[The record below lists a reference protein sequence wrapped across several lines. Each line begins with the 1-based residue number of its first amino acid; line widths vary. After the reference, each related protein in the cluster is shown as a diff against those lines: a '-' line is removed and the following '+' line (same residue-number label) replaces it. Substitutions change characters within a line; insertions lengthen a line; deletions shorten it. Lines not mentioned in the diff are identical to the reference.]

1 LADNKENVHNAQP
14 TNVFA
19 AQQNLSELTI
29 TQMSDQN
36 ILTLSKARHEPPWLQ
51 DFRVKSFQLFQKL
64 SPELSPLYTKYVDLA
79 GLDFESI
86 SLTPTQPSPTQVQ
99 DVTSRLGSDKAIT
112 LFQIESTIIQPQVP
126 AALRKEG
133 VIFTDISSAIQQ
145 DPDLF
150 KRYFLEKAILPQE
163 DKLAALNN
171 ALFTSGF
178 YLHVPRGIEV
188 TTPFR
193 QVTIL
198 DSPGRGL
205 FSQNLVV
212 AENRSKF
219 TVLEELYSTK
229 QNLAATR
236 STYSGLSEVHL
247 REGAEVTYGSINN
260 LAPNINI
267 FTNKKSLG
275 AKDSKIVWSSGFL
288 GGAYT
293 RSRLESVMNESGASS
308 ENVEVVFGTG
318 SQRFDAV
325 SNITHL
331 GPNTSG
337 HAISKGVVKDKSR
350 SLFKGMIR
358 IEKDAKNS
366 RAYLAEHGMILSK
379 DALADAIPGLEIS
392 TNEVKATHSASVAQI
407 NEEEIFYLT
416 SRGLSE
422 NEAKKLIIV
431 GFFEPLVE
439 RIPVPEIAKRIRR
452 IIDLKWSGI
461 YDFASSLTIPALDD
475 EYYEEGQKTR
485 DIFEG
490 HYKYR

>member
-1 LADNKENVHNAQP
+1 MV
-14 TNVFA
+14 
-19 AQQNLSELTI
+19 ELTV
-29 TQMSDQN
+29 TQTSEQN
-36 ILTLSKARHEPPWLQ
+36 VRSISQTRQEPAWLQ
-51 DFRVKSFQLFQKL
+51 DFRIKSLDLYQKL
-64 SPELSPLYTKYVDLA
+64 APELSPLYTKYVDLA
-79 GLDFESI
+79 GLDFDSI
-86 SLTPTQPSPTQVQ
+86 SLTPVEPSSTQIQE
-99 DVTSRLGSDKAIT
+99 VTSRLASDKAIT
-112 LFQIESTIIQPQVP
+112 LFQIESRTIQPELP
-126 AALRKEG
+126 SALKKEG
-133 VIFTDISSAIQQ
+133 VIFTDIASAIQQ

-150 KRYFLEKAILPQE
+150 RRYFLEKAILPE
-163 DKLAALNN
+163 DDKFAALNN

-178 YLHVPRGIEV
+178 YLHVPKGIEV

-198 DSPGRGL
+198 DSPGHGL

-219 TVLEELYSTK
+219 TVLEELYST
-229 QNLAATR
+229 QTNANASR
-236 STYSGLSEVHL
+236 SAYSGLSEVHL
-247 REGAEVTYGSINN
+247 RDGAEVTYGSINN
-260 LAPNINI
+260 LASNINI
-267 FTNKKSLG
+267 FTNKKSVG
-275 AKDSKIVWSSGFL
+275 AKDTKIVWSSGFL

-293 RSRLESVMNESGASS
+293 RSRLESVMNEAGATS
-308 ENVEVVFGTG
+308 ENVEVVFGNGT
-318 SQRFDAV
+318 QRFDTV
-325 SNITHL
+325 SNITHI

-358 IEKDAKNS
+358 IEKNAKNS

-422 NEAKKLIIV
+422 NDAKKLIIV

-452 IIDLKWSGI
+452 IIDLKWSGV
-461 YDFASSLTIPALDD
+461 YDFAASLTIPAFDD

>member
-1 LADNKENVHNAQP
+1 M
-14 TNVFA
+14 
-19 AQQNLSELTI
+19 SELTVPRV
-29 TQMSDQN
+29 SDQAV
-36 ILTLSKARHEPPWLQ
+36 LSLSKSRHEPTWLQ

-64 SPELSPLYTKYVDLA
+64 PPELSPLYTKYVDLA

-86 SLTPTQPSPTQVQ
+86 SLTPVEPSPSQVQ
-99 DVTSRLGSDKAIT
+99 DVTSSLGSDKAIT
-112 LFQIESTIIQPQVP
+112 IFQIESKTTQPQVP
-126 AALRKEG
+126 EALKEEG
-133 VIFTDISSAIQQ
+133 VIFTDIGSAIQQ

-150 KRYFLEKAILPQE
+150 RRYFLEKAILPEE
-163 DKLAALNN
+163 DKFAALNN

-178 YLHVPRGIEV
+178 YLRIPKGIEV

-198 DSPGRGL
+198 DSEGRGL
-205 FSQNLVV
+205 LSQNLVI

-229 QNLAATR
+229 QNMGAPR

-247 REGAEVTYGSINN
+247 REAAEVTYGSINN
-260 LAPNINI
+260 LASNINI

-275 AKDSKIVWSSGFL
+275 AKDSRIVWSSGFL

-293 RSRLESVMNESGASS
+293 RSRLESVMNGSGAAS

-318 SQRFDAV
+318 TQRFDTV
-325 SNITHL
+325 SNITHI

-350 SLFKGMIR
+350 ALFKGMIR

-422 NEAKKLIIV
+422 NDAKKLIIV

>member
-1 LADNKENVHNAQP
+1 MA
-14 TNVFA
+14 
-19 AQQNLSELTI
+19 ELTV
-29 TQMSDQN
+29 TQTSEES
-36 ILTLSKARHEPPWLQ
+36 IRSLSQARREPSWLQ
-51 DFRVKSFQLFQKL
+51 EFRIKSLNLYQRLP
-64 SPELSPLYTKYVDLA
+64 PELSPLYTKYVDKA

-86 SLTPTQPSPTQVQ
+86 SLTPTEPPSTQIQ
-99 DVTSRLGSDKAIT
+99 DVTTKLGSDRALT
-112 LFQIESTIIQPQVP
+112 LFQIESKVIEPELP
-126 AALRKEG
+126 EALKTEG
-133 VIFTDISSAIQQ
+133 VVFTDIGSAIQH

-150 KRYFLEKAILPQE
+150 RRYFMEKAILPEE
-163 DKLAALNN
+163 DKFAALNN

-178 YLHVPRGIEV
+178 YLHIPKGIEV

-198 DSPGRGL
+198 DSAGAGL
-205 FSQNLVV
+205 FSQNLVI
-212 AENRSKF
+212 AEQRSKF
-219 TVLEELYSTK
+219 TVLEELYSTR
-229 QNLAATR
+229 QNTGAAR

-247 REGAEVTYGSINN
+247 HDGAEVTYGSINN
-260 LAPNINI
+260 LASNINI

-275 AKDSKIVWSSGFL
+275 AAESRIVWSSGFL

-293 RSRLESVMNESGASS
+293 RSRLESVMNGAGASS

-318 SQRFDAV
+318 TQRFDTV
-325 SNITHL
+325 SNITHI

-422 NEAKKLIIV
+422 NDAKKLIIV

-439 RIPVPEIAKRIRR
+439 RIPVPEIARRIRR

-461 YDFASSLTIPALDD
+461 YDFASSLTVPASDD

>member
-1 LADNKENVHNAQP
+1 MA
-14 TNVFA
+14 
-19 AQQNLSELTI
+19 ELTV
-29 TQMSDQN
+29 TQTSEQN
-36 ILTLSKARHEPPWLQ
+36 IRSISQTRHEPDWLQ
-51 DFRVKSFQLFQKL
+51 EFRIKSFNLYQKL
-64 SPELSPLYTKYVDLA
+64 PPELSPLYTKYVDLA

-86 SLTPTQPSPTQVQ
+86 SVTPTEPSLVQVQ
-99 DVTSRLGSDKAIT
+99 DVTSRLGSDRAIT
-112 LFQIESTIIQPQVP
+112 LYQIESETIQPRLP
-126 AALRKEG
+126 EALKKEG
-133 VIFTDISSAIQQ
+133 VIFTDIGSAIQQ

-150 KRYFLEKAILPQE
+150 KRYFLEKAILPEE
-163 DKLAALNN
+163 DKFAALNS

-178 YLHVPRGIEV
+178 YLRIPKGIEV

-193 QVTIL
+193 QVTIF
-198 DSPGRGL
+198 DSAARGL

-229 QNLAATR
+229 QNTDATR

-247 REGAEVTYGSINN
+247 REGAEVTYGSVNN
-260 LAPNINI
+260 LASNVNI

-275 AKDSKIVWSSGFL
+275 GNDSKIVWSSGFL

-293 RSRLESVMNESGASS
+293 RSRLESVMNGAGASS
-308 ENVEVVFGTG
+308 ENVEVVFGSGT
-318 SQRFDAV
+318 QRFDTV
-325 SNITHL
+325 SNITHI

-337 HAISKGVVKDKSR
+337 HAISKGVVKEKSR

-366 RAYLAEHGMILSK
+366 RAYLAEHAMILSK

-416 SRGLSE
+416 SRGLTE
-422 NEAKKLIIV
+422 NDAKKLIIV

-461 YDFASSLTIPALDD
+461 YDFASSLTIPAFDD

-485 DIFEG
+485 DMFEG

>member
-1 LADNKENVHNAQP
+1 MALA
-14 TNVFA
+14 
-19 AQQNLSELTI
+19 ELTV
-29 TQMSDQN
+29 TQTSEQN
-36 ILTLSKARHEPPWLQ
+36 IRSISQTRHEPAWLQ
-51 DFRVKSFQLFQKL
+51 EFRIKSFNLFQKL
-64 SPELSPLYTKYVDLA
+64 PPELSPLYKKYVDLA
-79 GLDFESI
+79 GLDLESI
-86 SLTPTQPSPTQVQ
+86 SSTPIEPSLAQIQ
-99 DVTSRLGSDKAIT
+99 NVTSRLSSDRAIT
-112 LFQIESTIIQPQVP
+112 LYQIESKTIQPQLP
-126 AALRKEG
+126 EALKKEG
-133 VIFTDISSAIQQ
+133 VIFTDIESAIQQ

-150 KRYFLEKAILPQE
+150 KRYFLEKAILSEE
-163 DKLAALNN
+163 DKFAALNN
-171 ALFTSGF
+171 GLFTSGF
-178 YLHVPRGIEV
+178 YLRIPEGIEV

-193 QVTIL
+193 QVTIF
-198 DSPGRGL
+198 DSPASGL
-205 FSQNLVV
+205 FSQNLVI

-229 QNLAATR
+229 QNTEAPR
-236 STYSGLSEVHL
+236 STYSGLAEVHL

-260 LAPNINI
+260 LASNINI

-293 RSRLESVMNESGASS
+293 RSRLESVMKGAGASS
-308 ENVEVVFGTG
+308 ENVEVVFGSGT
-318 SQRFDAV
+318 QRFDTV
-325 SNITHL
+325 SNITHV

-337 HAISKGVVKDKSR
+337 HAISKGVVKEKSR

-358 IEKDAKNS
+358 IEKNAKNS

-422 NEAKKLIIV
+422 DDAKKLIIV

-439 RIPVPEIAKRIRR
+439 RIPVLEIAKRIRR

-461 YDFASSLTIPALDD
+461 YDFTSSLTIPAFDD

>member
-1 LADNKENVHNAQP
+1 MV
-14 TNVFA
+14 
-19 AQQNLSELTI
+19 
-29 TQMSDQN
+29 TQMSDQT
-36 ILTLSKARHEPPWLQ
+36 IRSLSKARHEPTWLEE
-51 DFRVKSFQLFQKL
+51 FRVKSYQLFQKL
-64 SPELSPLYTKYVDLA
+64 PPELSPLYTKYVDAA
-79 GLDFESI
+79 GLDFQSI
-86 SLTPTQPSPTQVQ
+86 SLTPAEPSSAQVQ
-99 DVTSRLGSDKAIT
+99 SVTAGLASGKAIT
-112 LFQIESTIIQPQVP
+112 QFQIESKTTQPELP
-126 AALRKEG
+126 EALKKEG
-133 VIFTDISSAIQQ
+133 VIFTDIGSAIQR

-150 KRYFLEKAILPQE
+150 RRYFMEKAILPEE
-163 DKLAALNN
+163 DKFAALNN

-178 YLHVPRGIEV
+178 YLRVPKGIEV

-198 DSPGRGL
+198 DSTGRGL
-205 FSQNLVV
+205 FSQNLVI

-219 TVLEELYSTK
+219 TVLEELYSTR
-229 QNLAATR
+229 QDNEAAR

-260 LAPNINI
+260 LASNINI

-275 AKDSKIVWSSGFL
+275 DADSRIVWSSGFL

-293 RSRLESVMNESGASS
+293 RSRLESVMNGAGASS

-318 SQRFDAV
+318 TQRFDTV
-325 SNITHL
+325 SNITHI

-422 NEAKKLIIV
+422 NDAKKLIIV

-461 YDFASSLTIPALDD
+461 YDFASSLTIPAFDD

>member
-1 LADNKENVHNAQP
+1 M
-14 TNVFA
+14 
-19 AQQNLSELTI
+19 SELTVNRI
-29 TQMSDQN
+29 SEQN
-36 ILTLSKARHEPPWLQ
+36 IRSISESRHEPTWLQ
-51 DFRVKSFQLFQKL
+51 EFRIKSLNLHQKL
-64 SPELSPLYTKYVDLA
+64 PPELSPLYTKYVDLA

-86 SLTPTQPSPTQVQ
+86 SLDPVEPSPSQIQ
-99 DVTSRLGSDKAIT
+99 NVTSRLDSGNAIT
-112 LFQIESTIIQPQVP
+112 IFQIESGTIQPKVP
-126 AALRKEG
+126 EALSKEG
-133 VIFTDISSAIQQ
+133 VIFTDIASAIRK

-150 KRYFLEKAILPQE
+150 KRYFLEKGILPEE
-163 DKLAALNN
+163 DKFAALNN

-178 YLHVPRGIEV
+178 YLLVPKGIEV

-198 DSPGRGL
+198 DSEGRGL
-205 FSQNLVV
+205 FSQNLIM

-219 TVLEELYSTK
+219 TVIEELYSTRGG
-229 QNLAATR
+229 ARR

-247 REGAEVTYGSINN
+247 SEAAEVTYGSINN
-260 LAPNINI
+260 LASNINI

-275 AKDSKIVWSSGFL
+275 AKDSRIVWSSGFL

-293 RSRLESVMNESGASS
+293 RSRLESVMNEAGASS
-308 ENVEVVFGTG
+308 ENVEVVFGNG
-318 SQRFDAV
+318 SQRFDTV
-325 SNITHL
+325 SNITHI
-331 GPNTSG
+331 GPNTTG

-392 TNEVKATHSASVAQI
+392 TNEVKATHSDSVAQI

-422 NEAKKLIIV
+422 NDAKKLIIV

-461 YDFASSLTIPALDD
+461 YDFASSLTIPAFDD
-475 EYYEEGQKTR
+475 EYYEEGLKTR

>member
-1 LADNKENVHNAQP
+1 
-14 TNVFA
+14 
-19 AQQNLSELTI
+19 
-29 TQMSDQN
+29 MSDET
-36 ILTLSKARHEPPWLQ
+36 ILSLSRARHEPSWLQ

-64 SPELSPLYTKYVDLA
+64 PPELSPLYTKYVDLA
-79 GLDFESI
+79 GLDFASTI
-86 SLTPTQPSPTQVQ
+86 LTPTEPTAAQIQ
-99 DVTSRLGSDKAIT
+99 DATNRLRSDKAIT
-112 LFQIESTIIQPQVP
+112 LFQIESKVILPEVP
-126 AALRKEG
+126 EALTKEG
-133 VIFTDISSAIQQ
+133 VIFTDIASAIRQ

-150 KRYFLEKAILPQE
+150 RRYFLEKAILPEE
-163 DKLAALNN
+163 DKFAALNN

-178 YLHVPRGIEV
+178 YLHIPKGIEV
-188 TTPFR
+188 TFPFR

-198 DSPGRGL
+198 DSPGRSL
-205 FSQNLVV
+205 FSQNLVM

-229 QNLAATR
+229 QNTDAPRT
-236 STYSGLSEVHL
+236 TYSGLSEVHL

-260 LAPNINI
+260 LASNVNI

-275 AKDSKIVWSSGFL
+275 AKDSRIVWSSGFL

-293 RSRLESVMNESGASS
+293 RSRLESVMNEAGASS

-318 SQRFDAV
+318 TQRFDTV
-325 SNITHL
+325 SNITHI

-422 NEAKKLIIV
+422 NEAKKLITV

-461 YDFASSLTIPALDD
+461 YDFASSLTVPALDD
-475 EYYEEGQKTR
+475 EYYEEGQRTR